1 MAQMTIFDKQR
12 HFSNKDVTISVGKHS
27 VVYVTFRNN
36 SWTRITSNDFMC
48 VSVENGKIKFFDGN
62 ALKGKRY
69 KLKQNKSTPCRYMQI
84 TQFPEVLEIAERTA
98 GSYDLP
104 ELPRETRDDLTFKT
118 KEDYII
124 KMTPDDCT
132 IKKRIAVPYYFC
144 TLADFNKT
152 VTEWALLCNTEA
164 ERVEMWR
171 TVASVFGHGA
181 TSEPKKENTKQTTAA
196 EPDKWAI

>member
-98 GSYDLP
+98 GSYDIP
-104 ELPRETRDDLTFKT
+104 ELPRETRDDSTSKLTT
-118 KEDYII
+118 DPAP
-124 KMTPDDCT
+124 TV
-132 IKKRIAVPYYFC
+132 KRIGVPYYFC
-144 TLADFNKT
+144 TLANFNKT

-181 TSEPKKENTKQTTAA
+181 TPEPKKENTKQQTTTA

>member
-69 KLKQNKSTPCRYMQI
+69 KLKQNKTTPCRYMQI

-104 ELPRETRDDLTFKT
+104 ELPREVRDDFTSKLKPVTDPAPT
-118 KEDYII
+118 V
-124 KMTPDDCT
+124 
-132 IKKRIAVPYYFC
+132 KRMAVPYYFC

-181 TSEPKKENTKQTTAA
+181 TSEPKKENTKQQTTAA